1 LIRLTQKDELE
12 PYLSDASQL
21 HGQAEGIALPE
32 NEKEIAEFLKEAN
45 AKKIPVTVSGGKTG
59 LTGAAVPQGGWV
71 LSLEKLS
78 KTLEIKE
85 NPPAQES
92 WARFEP
98 GISLKALEETF
109 QTKRVFYPPDP
120 TGKKAFLGGTLATN
134 ASGPNSFK
142 YGQTRRYV
150 RRIRVVL
157 ASGEILELKRGEANS
172 PGAGKIEIPLRQGRL
187 TVPVPRYKLP
197 SVKHAAGFF
206 TAPGMD
212 AIDLFIG
219 SEGTLGVVTEIEVS
233 LLPKPSQVIAFVAFF
248 KSEEDSW
255 RFAAGIREASRW
267 NRTRAEEGIEAR
279 ILEYFDRGSLEFLRP
294 RFPAIPNEAR
304 ALLFI
309 EQEIWS
315 GKASELR
322 DQWYRLFS
330 ARGGSATGGEKG
342 KALSEVW
349 YGETPEKVK
358 EFREFR
364 QKLPLVV
371 REFLAEQKQM
381 KVGTD
386 SCVPDER
393 FEELMLHH
401 RRRVEESGLLNVTFG
416 HIGESHVHL
425 NLLPKN
431 AGEFE
436 KARRLYPELLEKAMS
451 LGGTFSAEHGAGKLK
466 RAYLE
471 RLVGKEGIQEMVQ
484 IKRLFDPNLIL
495 GRGNIFEIE

>member
-1 LIRLTQKDELE
+1 LIRLTQKAQLE
-12 PYLSDASQL
+12 PYLSDASQF
-21 HGQAEGIALPE
+21 HGQAEGVVLPE

-85 NPPAQES
+85 NAPGQES

-109 QTKRVFYPPDP
+109 QERPVFYPPDP
-120 TGKKAFLGGTLATN
+120 TGKKALLGGTLATN

-172 PGAGKIEIPLRQGRL
+172 PGAGKIEIPLRQRTL
-187 TVPVPRYKLP
+187 TIPIPRYKLP

-212 AIDLFIG
+212 AIDFFIG

-233 LLPKPSQVIAFVAFF
+233 LLTKPSQVIAFVVFF

-255 RFAAGIREASRW
+255 RFAAGIRQASRW
-267 NRTRAEEGIEAR
+267 NRIRAQEGIEAR

-315 GKASELR
+315 GQASELR
-322 DQWYRLFS
+322 DQWNRLL
-330 ARGGSATGGEKG
+330 EKG

-349 YGETPEKVK
+349 YGETLEKVK

-364 QKLPLVV
+364 QKLPLIV

-386 SCVPDER
+386 TCVPDER
-393 FEELMLHH
+393 FEELMLYH

-416 HIGESHVHL
+416 HIGESHLHL

-466 RAYLE
+466 RTYLE